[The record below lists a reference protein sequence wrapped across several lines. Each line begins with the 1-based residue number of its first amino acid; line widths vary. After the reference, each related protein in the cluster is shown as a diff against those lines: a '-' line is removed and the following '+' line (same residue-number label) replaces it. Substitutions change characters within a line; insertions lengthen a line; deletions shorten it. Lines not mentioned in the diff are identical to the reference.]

1 VPGARLDE
9 SRGARRYVMRERHD
23 PECKG
28 NHTMTMT
35 GTMAEPADGI
45 WHHEDFAPGQILSF
59 GARTVTRDDIIA
71 FATAFDPQPIHL
83 DEAAAKASI
92 VGGLC
97 ASGFHTCSVM
107 MRLLCDGF
115 LLRSTSLGSPGLDEV
130 KWLKPMRPGDTVSV
144 RVHTLETRNL
154 QSRPDVGISKMRFD
168 LVNQHDE
175 VILEA
180 MTNQMMRRRHPGAA
194 VTAVPKPKTAPVPV
208 ATLWDEAATKDV
220 SALGN
225 YFEDIQVG
233 EVRELGS
240 HTFGRDEIIA
250 FAKEFDPQPFH
261 LSEDAGR
268 QSLFGGLSASG
279 WHTASI
285 FIRQVVR
292 SRQVHEAALQ
302 AAGKPIAVWGPSP
315 GFRNL
320 AWSKPVLMGDRI
332 SFRNKVIETREL
344 KSRPERGFVI
354 TQAEGRNQNG
364 AIVFRFT
371 AQMFVERRARGA
383 GTA

>member
-1 VPGARLDE
+1 
-9 SRGARRYVMRERHD
+9 
-23 PECKG
+23 
-28 NHTMTMT
+28 MTKPLM
-35 GTMAEPADGI
+35 MPEPADGI
-45 WHHEDFAPGQILSF
+45 WHHEDFAPGQVLMH

-71 FATAFDPQPIHL
+71 FATAFDPQLIHL
-83 DEAAAKASI
+83 DDEAAKASI

-130 KWLKPMRPGDTVSV
+130 KWLKPLRPGDAVSV
-144 RVHTLETRNL
+144 RIHTLETRNL

-168 LVNQHDE
+168 LVNQRDE

-194 VTAVPKPKTAPVPV
+194 VIAAAKPKSAPSLV
-208 ATLWDEAATKDV
+208 ATLWDEAVTKDG
-220 SALGN
+220 STLGN
-225 YFEDIQVG
+225 YFEDIKVG
-233 EVRELGS
+233 EVRDLGS
-240 HTFGRDEIIA
+240 HTFQRDEIIT

-261 LSEDAGR
+261 LSEAGGR
-268 QSLFGGLSASG
+268 QSLFGGLAASG

-292 SRQVHEAALQ
+292 SRQVHEAALRT
-302 AAGKPIAVWGPSP
+302 AGKPIAVWGPSP

-320 AWSKPVLMGDRI
+320 GWPKPVLMGDTI
-332 SFRNKVIETREL
+332 WFRNKVIETREL

-354 TQAEGRNQNG
+354 TQGEGRNQNG
-364 AIVFRFT
+364 DIVFRFT
-371 AQMFVERRARGA
+371 GQMFVERRMQGA
-383 GTA
+383 TQA